1 MDAMPVVTPYAGH
14 VAEPELESLGA
25 RVRRGDK
32 AAVPALARQFESLFM
47 AQLCKEMRQTL
58 EPGTLFGNDPGDVLG
73 GMFDLFMGKH
83 LAAGG
88 GIGLAKLLERHFDP
102 AAHTR
107 HAHATNTAWEPT
119 PTNLP
124 TLA

>member
-1 MDAMPVVTPYAGH
+1 MDAMPVLTPYAGH
-14 VAEPELESLGA
+14 AAEPELESLGA

-58 EPGTLFGNDPGDVLG
+58 EPGGLFGEDPGDVMG

-83 LAAGG
+83 MAAAG
-88 GIGLAKLLERHFDP
+88 GIGLGAYLQRHFDP
-102 AAHTR
+102 TVPAH
-107 HAHATNTAWEPT
+107 HATSMSTAWETT
-119 PTNLP
+119 PRNLP
-124 TLA
+124 RLA